1 MSAKD
6 LDNLSGIPGLMNLP
20 ILGELFKYHSH
31 SKSYAEVYI
40 MITPYIV
47 TDDINPKELL
57 RKADTSFEE
66 EGNSDGHKHE

>member
-6 LDNLSGIPGLMNLP
+6 LDNLSGIPGLMDLP

-66 EGNSDGHKHE
+66 EGERDGHQHK

>member
-1 MSAKD
+1 MD
-6 LDNLSGIPGLMNLP
+6 LP

-57 RKADTSFEE
+57 RKVDTSFEE
-66 EGNSDGHKHE
+66 EGENDGRQHK